1 MRHYDTILFD
11 LDGTLTESAPGI
23 VNAVLYALKKNGIEE
38 TDREKLMT
46 FVGPPLYDSFQ
57 KHYGMSKQQADH
69 MVDDFREYY
78 HERGWKENSP
88 YEGVPEML
96 QTLRAQGRKLAVAT
110 SKPEVTAKQI
120 LSFFG
125 LTEYFDLIAGATMDD
140 SRSRKGD
147 VIAYAVAQLKA
158 AAVGEP
164 EKAEAEGELK
174 KTAAADEP
182 EKSETGRANGTGD
195 HILMVGDRS
204 HDVAGAKENGL
215 PCVGVL
221 YGYGSREE
229 LEEAEAA
236 AICTTVEDLPDVIA
250 GLERE

>member
-38 TDREKLMT
+38 SDRDKLMT

-57 KHYGMSKQQADH
+57 THYGMSKQQADH

-78 HERGWKENSP
+78 HERGWKENAP
-88 YEGVPEML
+88 YEGIPEML

-110 SKPEVTAKQI
+110 SKPETTAKQV
-120 LSFFG
+120 LAWFD

-147 VIAYAVAQLKA
+147 VIAYAIAQLETEVA
-158 AAVGEP
+158 GEP
-164 EKAEAEGELK
+164 GITEKM
-174 KTAAADEP
+174 
-182 EKSETGRANGTGD
+182 GTGKNADHD

-229 LEEAEAA
+229 LEEAQAV
-236 AICTTVEDLPDVIA
+236 AICAEVKDLPDVIA

>member
-1 MRHYDTILFD
+1 MRHYDIILFD

-38 TDREKLMT
+38 TDRDKLMT

-57 KHYGMSKQQADH
+57 THYGMSKQQADH

-78 HERGWKENSP
+78 HERGWKENAS
-88 YEGVPEML
+88 YKGIPEML
-96 QTLRAQGRKLAVAT
+96 QILRAQGRKLAVAT
-110 SKPEVTAKQI
+110 SKPEETAKQV
-120 LSFFG
+120 LAWFG

-147 VIAYAVAQLKA
+147 VIAYAIAQL
-158 AAVGEP
+158 E
-164 EKAEAEGELK
+164 AEAAGES
-174 KTAAADEP
+174 ENS
-182 EKSETGRANGTGD
+182 EKGSAGKNANHD

-229 LEEAEAA
+229 LEAAQAA
-236 AICTTVEDLPDVIA
+236 AICAEVGDLPGVIA